1 MGGDEG
7 RAAVRLFLLPARR
20 DAQTRQRARA
30 ATRSRRNG
38 KGVVL
43 EDIMHTAPVNYLHG
57 SGGIQPL
64 LQVQLEGLKAG
75 DKKMVYLLKES
86 GLTDDD
92 FSFEVIIDS
101 IRGALPEEVL
111 LGYPVKIDTE
121 RCERDCGCYE

>member
-1 MGGDEG
+1 MICIAKDTVVAM
-7 RAAVRLFLLPARR
+7 RYIMRN
-20 DAQTRQRARA
+20 
-30 ATRSRRNG
+30 SRG
-38 KGVVL
+38 MVL
-43 EDIMHTAPVNYLHG
+43 EDTMLAAPVNYLHG

-101 IRGALPEEVL
+101 VRNALPKEVL
-111 LGYPVKIDTE
+111 LGYPVKTDVV
-121 RCERDCGCYE
+121 RCGVDCGCYK